1 MTLPADRASMAEAA
15 AEGSMRLTYDATTDV
30 AYLSLRPLRAGEL
43 LGPTLLV
50 EPDPDFPG
58 GVALD
63 FSAEDGRVVGFELQ
77 LASACVPSELLA
89 TAERTDGRSVAS
101 RFDER
106 VGRRL
111 AAGLRLAG
119 EDARKPGRAH

>member
-1 MTLPADRASMAEAA
+1 MAEAA

-30 AYLSLRPLRAGEL
+30 AYLSLRLLRAGEL

-50 EPDPDFPG
+50 EPDHDFPG
-58 GVALD
+58 AVALD

-77 LASACVPSELLA
+77 LASACVPPELLA
-89 TAERTDGRSVAS
+89 TAERTDGCSVAA

-106 VGRRL
+106 VARRL
-111 AAGLRLAG
+111 AAALRLPG
-119 EDARKPGRAH
+119 DDARNPGRAH